1 MKLTRSLTQQ
11 ISPLPTISFFTP
23 HPSFCLRLHPLLPSR
38 TTAYRLHS
46 RVLCFNNNP
55 LLKAKASKETS
66 NGEAALEEVAVVEK
80 NMYDEKLTVEKLK
93 EEPLA
98 FQISE
103 KLNIKLDPEDA
114 YSITLYGSA
123 TVVALWLASALVGA
137 VDSIPLFPNLMEIV
151 GLGYTCWFSSRYLLF
166 KKNREELA
174 AQIQDLKQRLVGLND
189 ELRDRISS
197 GSNLDFKVRF

>member
-1 MKLTRSLTQQ
+1 MNDLKLS
-11 ISPLPTISFFTP
+11 
-23 HPSFCLRLHPLLPSR
+23 
-38 TTAYRLHS
+38 
-46 RVLCFNNNP
+46 
-55 LLKAKASKETS
+55 
-66 NGEAALEEVAVVEK
+66 
-80 NMYDEKLTVEKLK
+80 
-93 EEPLA
+93 
-98 FQISE
+98 
-103 KLNIKLDPEDA
+103 LDPEDA

-189 ELRDRISS
+189 ELRDRSSSSKGSLGDPPEDNPLESNTDILNEGNINREKVEQVRASVAS
-197 GSNLDFKVRF
+197 GSGDGTYAVASRARVQRAAVLGFLF